1 MIVTFSVLKLLRSRD
16 VNDLQLPNIPIM
28 VVRLSV
34 LRPFKFREANDVQ
47 P

>member
-1 MIVTFSVLKLLRSRD
+1 MLVTFSVLKLLRSRD
-16 VNDLQLPNIPIM
+16 VKDEQSPNMPVM
-28 VVRLSV
+28 TVRLSV